1 MARETGELRMI
12 EVVVRSPAA
21 SLELSAIGR
30 ELASSQL
37 ELGDV
42 VRAHLGEDDGE
53 EASQTLAALLAQLGR
68 AAKSQ
73 KRRTALAATLARYRW
88 APKTVERLVTHL
100 RSLPRSKDAS
110 DPHKTAKL
118 VRAHYEEAEDA
129 RKELIRANM
138 RLVIWIAK
146 RKRDH
151 GLALGDL
158 VQEGNIGLMRAADKF
173 DHRRG
178 VRFSTYATWWIR
190 QSVNRALSDQ
200 SRTIRL
206 PVHLLEVKHKLEGA
220 RRRFT
225 AHHGREPTAE
235 ELATATSI
243 AMPRIRQVLDAPK
256 QPLSMETPV
265 GSEGDSTLGDVV
277 SDQDLVSPIDH
288 IVDQRLRATIGKL
301 LTKLSPREQLVLK
314 MRFGIDQS
322 DGTTL
327 QEVGNKLSVS
337 RERIRQ
343 IESEALHKL
352 RDQAEP
358 EGLSSY
364 LSA

>member
-1 MARETGELRMI
+1 
-12 EVVVRSPAA
+12 
-21 SLELSAIGR
+21 
-30 ELASSQL
+30 
-37 ELGDV
+37 
-42 VRAHLGEDDGE
+42 
-53 EASQTLAALLAQLGR
+53 
-68 AAKSQ
+68 
-73 KRRTALAATLARYRW
+73 
-88 APKTVERLVTHL
+88 
-100 RSLPRSKDAS
+100 
-110 DPHKTAKL
+110 KTAKL

>member
-1 MARETGELRMI
+1 VQVGAPG
-12 EVVVRSPAA
+12 
-21 SLELSAIGR
+21 
-30 ELASSQL
+30 
-37 ELGDV
+37 
-42 VRAHLGEDDGE
+42 
-53 EASQTLAALLAQLGR
+53 
-68 AAKSQ
+68 KSQ
-73 KRRTALAATLARYRW
+73 KYRTAFLPALCRYRW
-88 APKTVERLVTHL
+88 APKAVDRVVARLHSV
-100 RSLPRSKDAS
+100 PRAKRGSNDL
-110 DPHKTAKL
+110 KTAKL
-118 VRAHYEEAEDA
+118 VRSHYQEAEHA
-129 RKELIRANM
+129 RQELIRSNM
-138 RLVIWIAK
+138 RLVVWIAK

-220 RRRFT
+220 RRRFV
-225 AHHGREPTAE
+225 ANNGREPTAE
-235 ELATATSI
+235 ELANTTSI
-243 AMPRIRQVLDAPK
+243 GMPRIRQVLDAPK
-256 QPLSMETPV
+256 QPLSMETPL
-265 GSEGDSTLGDVV
+265 GDEGDATLGDVV
-277 SDQDLVSPIDH
+277 SDPGAFSPVDG
-288 IVDQRLRATIGKL
+288 IVEQRLRATIGKL

-314 MRFGIDQS
+314 MRFGIDLP

-327 QEVGNKLSVS
+327 QEVGNKLMVS

-358 EGLSSY
+358 EELSSY